1 MPTASNAV
9 RLTPP
14 VERAELPFIFAS
26 RYAGRNGLQSCS
38 PRPKNR
44 TESRTMPTVRFS
56 ARRVRSEGGPVII
69 PSSGGARP
77 RRSRTFDRRGQ
88 KFLPRLDDLHAVI
101 LQRERADSLAGCRE
115 VRVEHG
121 RGRHADRRFADATP
135 ETS

>member
-38 PRPKNR
+38 PRPKNSTETR
-44 TESRTMPTVRFS
+44 TIPTVRFS

-69 PSSGGARP
+69 PSNGGAIP
-77 RRSRTFDRRGQ
+77 RRSRTCDRRGQ
-88 KFLPRLDDLHAVI
+88 KFFLPLDGMHGVI
-101 LQRERADSLAGCRE
+101 LQRERADSLALWRD
-115 VRVEHG
+115 VRGE
-121 RGRHADRRFADATP
+121 
-135 ETS
+135 